1 MTQQQNA
8 FKRRRY
14 LVKRSLQIKYV
25 ALVLFFAFLVAFL
38 TGYTIF
44 QTSWTFLGEKLAQV
58 YPQGQLIDILKTT
71 NAIVLFNLA
80 LLTPIIIIFSLIFSH
95 RIAGPLY
102 RLERVLWEVSKGNF
116 NVKMYLRRKDELK
129 DIAEIV
135 NVTTENL
142 KNLTDENKQRA
153 EKALREYQGCKEY
166 IASLDAYA
174 HDVRLQ
180 EQLRQLEEALIRL
193 NDEFA
198 KYVLE

>member
-1 MTQQQNA
+1 MTQQKT

-14 LVKRSLQIKYV
+14 LVKKSLQFKYI

-44 QTSWTFLGEKLAQV
+44 QTSWAFLGEKLGQV
-58 YPQGQLIDILKTT
+58 YPQGQLLSILKTT
-71 NAIVLFNLA
+71 NAIVLFNLV
-80 LLTPIIIIFSLIFSH
+80 LITPIIIIFSLIFSH

-102 RLERVLWEVSKGNF
+102 RLERVLYEVSKGNF
-116 NVKMYLRRKDELK
+116 NIKMYLRRKDELK

-142 KNLTDENKQRA
+142 KKLTGDNKERA
-153 EKALREYQGCKEY
+153 EKTLQAYQGCKEY
-166 IASLDAYA
+166 IASLEACA
-174 HDVRLQ
+174 HDTQLQ
-180 EQLRQLEEALIRL
+180 TKLKNLEEELVQL
-193 NDEFA
+193 NEEFA